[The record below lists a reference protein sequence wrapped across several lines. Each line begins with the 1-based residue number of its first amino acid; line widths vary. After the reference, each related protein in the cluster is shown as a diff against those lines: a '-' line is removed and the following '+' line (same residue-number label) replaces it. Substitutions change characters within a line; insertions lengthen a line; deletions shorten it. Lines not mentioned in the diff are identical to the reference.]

1 MQKMADGWKV
11 YDINVMGVWMADS
24 YRSQFAQVV
33 NNSGIDGLI
42 KQLNEQAARQGT
54 SAPAAA
60 AAKP

>member
-1 MQKMADGWKV
+1 
-11 YDINVMGVWMADS
+11 MGVWMADS